1 MMIDEME
8 DFFYQTLMT
17 MADTY
22 QRATRHDD
30 LAIEIK
36 DFARNI
42 YKKSRAKQLKENKL

>member
-1 MMIDEME
+1 MMMDEME

-30 LAIEIK
+30 LA
-36 DFARNI
+36 ARNEEFRQRPSI
-42 YKKSRAKQLKENKL
+42 RNQEPNS